1 MNFGVWHNGNTNL
14 PLKETDDGIVI
25 PDASLSEMHEDRRQ
39 VARERI
45 EHGILA
51 DQRGYGR
58 LTFTEHHFIVT
69 GAEFS
74 PNPLQSQTVVAY
86 ETEEIKLRQVANILS
101 WHDPVRL
108 AEQTAM
114 LDVVSDGRAEVGIG
128 RGYQPRENEILGQYW
143 GGGVGDQEKNRAS
156 FEEKVEIVR
165 KAWTEDGFSHR
176 GQFHQVP
183 PTWTRW
189 HHPQERAYL
198 ADEVTEYEVED
209 YIDWGEGSVEETDLD
224 PRYPDVV
231 SEGASTLRG
240 VSVFPQPVQEPHPQ
254 LWEPVG
260 SPRSIRFAAE
270 NGINPYLA
278 GARDPAEI
286 DRVVEQY
293 YDAVEAA
300 GWPDRRPE
308 FDGEPFERPWDEARQ
323 RGFTIY
329 VPVFDT
335 EIADEDT
342 YERWL
347 RGIKGY
353 WQYIGFFGFA
363 GGLPTGEGE
372 HPIELLRDLDPELF
386 VERDLY
392 LAGDAEYIADR
403 LANVAETLGAEE
415 ISFDLAFENMGITGE
430 EADAQLEAFAD
441 RVMPYLEEEFPGAD
455 GPR

>member
-14 PLKETDDGIVI
+14 PLKETEDGLVI
-25 PDASLSEMHEDRRQ
+25 PDASLAEMHEDRRR
-39 VARERI
+39 VAIERI

-51 DQRGYGR
+51 DERGYDR
-58 LTFTEHHFIVT
+58 LTFTEHHFVLT

-74 PNPLQSQTVVAY
+74 PNPLQSQAVVAY
-86 ETEEIKLRQVANILS
+86 NTEDIKLRQVANILS

-108 AEQTAM
+108 AEQAAM

-128 RGYQPRENEILGQYW
+128 RGYQPREGETFGQYW
-143 GGGVGDQEKNRAS
+143 GGGVGDQEKNRAA
-156 FEEKVEIVR
+156 FEEKVEILR
-165 KAWTEDGFSHR
+165 KAWTEDVMTHH

-198 ADEVTEYEVED
+198 ADQVTEYGVED
-209 YIDWGEGSVEETDLD
+209 YIDWAEGSVDETALS
-224 PRYPDVV
+224 PSYPDVV
-231 SEGASTLRG
+231 SSGESTLEA

-286 DRVVEQY
+286 DRVVESY

-300 GWPDRRPE
+300 GWPDHRPE
-308 FDGEPFERPWDEARQ
+308 YDGEPFGRPWDEERE
-323 RGFTIY
+323 RGLTIY
-329 VPVFDT
+329 VPVFNT
-335 EIADEDT
+335 AVADEET

-347 RGIKGY
+347 QGIKGY

-363 GGLPTGEGE
+363 GGLPAEEDE
-372 HPIELLRDLDPELF
+372 HPIELLRTLDPELF

-403 LANVAETLGAEE
+403 LAHVAETLDAGE

-441 RVMPYLEEEFPGAD
+441 RVVPYLEEEFPTGGD
-455 GPR
+455 D